1 MTMMTM
7 CGRRVRV
14 ALAGAALLLVLTSG
28 SAWAQADPNPG
39 ALTFTGGLDVPSVYV
54 FRGLLQELDP
64 KITLWPYGDLGI
76 ALASGDG
83 GVTSVGVNIG
93 VWHSLNTGSS
103 GTDGP
108 SGHAHYEEDFYTTL
122 NLGFSGGL
130 GVGFTYM
137 ALTSPNNM
145 FNTVKEFQ
153 IKVAKAGFL
162 NPYGFLATELTDKS
176 ADGGANKGTYLE
188 LGVGPSFP
196 LGGTASLAIP
206 VKLGL
211 SVKDYYELNGEDH
224 KFGWFDIGALV
235 TVPLSDASSRFGSWN
250 VHGGADVIVMG
261 DLPESFNEGKSSKV
275 VGLIGIG
282 VTY

>member
-196 LGGTASLAIP
+196 LGGAASLAVP